1 MNKQQIKVIGDASVD
16 FVLGPV
22 EGWPRKGTETLVRH
36 SEMRPGGSAGN
47 AALALAEL
55 GWPVA
60 LYSACGSDD
69 MGQWL
74 CAHFGAGVE
83 LHLPR
88 IAGPTTSTVAILH
101 ACGERSFFT
110 TPGHLELIARDTVA
124 AAVPH
129 QLPGHANAG
138 AAHAGQLALLCGP
151 FLTPPLR
158 AAYGEFIAQL
168 RASGHQVA
176 LDTGWPSGG
185 WTEPVRAQALDWIRA
200 CDHVLLNEIEVSG
213 LAGGDTSEAALAQ
226 LASAMRPG
234 ATLVMKMGPGG
245 ACAIRDGVR
254 VQARAPVAEVF
265 DTVGAGDAF
274 NAGYLAAIS
283 RGDDLS
289 AALAFGCATATAI
302 IARFPRRASGDPAP
316 GSFPNSPQHSQE
328 VHRDA
333 A

>member
-1 MNKQQIKVIGDASVD
+1 MTIYKIKVIGDASVD

-47 AALALAEL
+47 AALALAEI
-55 GWPVA
+55 GCPVA
-60 LYSACGSDD
+60 LYSACGTDE

-74 CAHFGAGVE
+74 RGQFGAGVD
-83 LHLPR
+83 LHLQR

-110 TPGHLELIARDTVA
+110 TPGHLDLIGRDTVA
-124 AAVPH
+124 AA
-129 QLPGHANAG
+129 LPPLRHADAG
-138 AAHAGQLALLCGP
+138 AAPAGPLALLCGP

-158 AAYGEFIAQL
+158 AVYGEFIAQL
-168 RASGHQVA
+168 RASGHRVA

-185 WTEPVRAQALDWIRA
+185 WTEAVRAQVLDWIRA
-200 CDHVLLNEIEVSG
+200 CDHVLLNEIEVAG
-213 LAGGDTSEAALAQ
+213 LAGGGTGEAALAQ
-226 LASAMRPG
+226 LATVMHPG
-234 ATLVMKMGPGG
+234 ATLVMKLGPGG

-254 VQARAPVAEVF
+254 VQARAPAAEVF

-274 NAGYLAAIS
+274 NAGYLAAIA
-283 RGDDLS
+283 RGEDLA
-289 AALAFGCATATAI
+289 AALTFGCATATAI
-302 IARFPRRASGDPAP
+302 IARFPRRPAD
-316 GSFPNSPQHSQE
+316 GTAAGNATHALQHSRE
-328 VHRDA
+328 AHHDA

>member
-1 MNKQQIKVIGDASVD
+1 MTRQKIKVIGDASVD

-22 EGWPRKGTETLVRH
+22 EGWPRKGTETLVQH

-47 AALALAEL
+47 AALALARI

-60 LYSACGSDD
+60 LYSARGTDV

-74 CAHFGAGVE
+74 AAHFGAGPE
-83 LHLPR
+83 LHLQP

-101 ACGERSFFT
+101 TCGERSFFT
-110 TPGHLELIARDTVA
+110 TPGHLDLIGPQTVA
-124 AAVPH
+124 AALAPPATGT
-129 QLPGHANAG
+129 QAG
-138 AAHAGQLALLCGP
+138 AVSAAPLALLCGP

-158 AAYGEFIAQL
+158 AGYGEFIAQL
-168 RASGHQVA
+168 RAGGHQVA

-185 WTEPVRAQALDWIRA
+185 WTEPVRAQALEWIRA
-200 CDHVLLNEIEVSG
+200 CDHVLLNEIEVAG
-213 LAGGDTSEAALAQ
+213 LAGGGTGEAALMQ
-226 LASAMRPG
+226 LATVMRPG

-254 VQARAPVAEVF
+254 AQARAPVAEIF

-274 NAGYLAAIS
+274 NAGYLAAIA
-283 RGDDLS
+283 RGDDLPS
-289 AALAFGCATATAI
+289 ALAFGCSTATEI
-302 IARFPRRASGDPAP
+302 IARFPRLAAADPAP
-316 GSFPNSPQHSQE
+316 GSFPLPPRISLEAH
-328 VHRDA
+328 HDA